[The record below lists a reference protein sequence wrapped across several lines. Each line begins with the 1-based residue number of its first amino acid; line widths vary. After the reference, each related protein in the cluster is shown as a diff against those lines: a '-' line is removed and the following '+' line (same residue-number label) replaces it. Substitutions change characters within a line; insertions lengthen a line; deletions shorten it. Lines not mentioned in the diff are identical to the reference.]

1 MLLCCCADLL
11 RSNLGRIAGT
21 VLMLEPDEVGGG
33 SGGGGGGTT
42 REDEGGGGSGG
53 GGGGGTTREDEGG
66 EVGSALRQSFI
77 ASSDSHRAMFVRRDV
92 DEVAGGAES
101 EVR

>member
-33 SGGGGGGTT
+33 S
-42 REDEGGGGSGG
+42 G